1 MTFIMSSDGTFLYGV
16 NGSNEPGGVVVYG
29 RHEFLKSSAWFATPV
44 VVIIALASVIGTFG
58 NVLILIVIGTNK
70 LGRNVT
76 TTFIMN
82 LAISDLFVTLV
93 ADPMSLVGM
102 LKL

>member
-1 MTFIMSSDGTFLYGV
+1 MSSEGAFSYGV
-16 NGSNEPGGVVVYG
+16 NGSNGPGGVVVYG
-29 RHEFLKSSAWFATPV
+29 RHEFLKSNTWLATPV
-44 VVIIALASVIGTFG
+44 VVIIALASVTGTFG
-58 NVLILIVIGTNK
+58 NVLILTVIGTNK